1 MLRFNVLELL
11 TTATKGFF
19 HNCFFVEEDVR
30 AMKNIAIVSAIL
42 SVYYTESE
50 ILTYIS
56 NALSTVI
63 RQKKTQNKLI
73 YLCFH

>member
-1 MLRFNVLELL
+1 MLRFSVLELL

-19 HNCFFVEEDVR
+19 HNCFFVEDVR

-42 SVYYTESE
+42 SVYYAESE
-50 ILTYIS
+50 IRTYIS
-56 NALSTVI
+56 NGLSTVI